1 MPNKPIKQ
9 DKKQFAVFRAS
20 NILAN
25 NFLPLSEALA
35 VKQIMESNL
44 KTVQISKISAGS
56 VYKLIAI
63 GLTVGFLPL
72 FIIFGIMGAFGMEAL
87 TWNEESVTGLKAL
100 IVGPLMAV
108 FMSLIFTAIIG
119 SITVF
124 GLWIF
129 SFIKPLEIEY
139 KSIES

>member
-1 MPNKPIKQ
+1 M
-9 DKKQFAVFRAS
+9 
-20 NILAN
+20 
-25 NFLPLSEALA
+25 
-35 VKQIMESNL
+35 